1 MDLPYSEIEKYLVN
15 FEISGGKI
23 FCEFQSPSGE
33 IFESSAPIKAT
44 KSVGSEVQK
53 QVARVAKQQARRQAG
68 KLIRGVLGGGMMGR
82 IGSKVARGSI
92 SDIGSSSEES
102 YSTADQEEAIS
113 KAFSRV
119 SKNFGISRR
128 GEPIARRESPE
139 RDRRERPER
148 EERRER
154 PGREERRGNRERR
167 SSNSSDSA
175 YQSQLHEY
183 PVSNVFEQEILAR
196 FLVELAAA
204 DGRITQDEKDFLA
217 ELIPRRFGSIED
229 MQAKGPISRIEAE
242 ELEQGVKETIYLLGW
257 SLAIA
262 DFEVDHGEIRKLLTY
277 GELFGIPDHR
287 KEELAKMAKT
297 ESLEQAITESTTRE
311 DLFQLSDGL
320 DMSREEAERCLIN
333 YKKKMY

>member
-15 FEISGGKI
+15 YEISGGKI

-33 IFESSAPIKAT
+33 IFESSAPIKASKT
-44 KSVGSEVQK
+44 VVSEVQK

-68 KLIRGVLGGGMMGR
+68 RLIRGVLGGGMMGR

-92 SDIGSSSEES
+92 SDIGENSEET
-102 YSTADQEEAIS
+102 YSAADQEEAIS

-119 SKNFGISRR
+119 ARNFGVSRR
-128 GEPIARRESPE
+128 GEPMPKRESPE
-139 RDRRERPER
+139 RDRRERPDR
-148 EERRER
+148 DERRAQR
-154 PGREERRGNRERR
+154 DERRGGRDRR
-167 SSNSSDSA
+167 TSNSSDSE

-196 FLVELAAA
+196 FLVEIAGA
-204 DGRITQDEKDFLA
+204 DGRITKDEKDFLA
-217 ELIPRRFGSIED
+217 DLIPRRFGSIED
-229 MQAKGPISRIEAE
+229 LQAKGAISRIEAE

-287 KEELAKMAKT
+287 KEALAKMAKT